1 MRRAP
6 ELERDQAPEEVR
18 ALYDV
23 VEKLPGAPRL
33 TSKVLAHSPAGLRLF
48 LAVTRAMTSLT
59 LDPRLR
65 ELAFVAASRLNRS
78 AICDTFHSSI
88 GRSVGLTPAELD
100 GLADPSASPA
110 YGPLERLVVRYA
122 RQLTVAG
129 EVDDALHEALTAHLP
144 TRQLIELALTVAVA
158 SFSTRLNTALKLDL
172 EDPQPSGD
180 YRWHS
185 D

>member
-6 ELERDQAPEEVR
+6 ELERAQAPEEVR

-23 VEKLPGAPRL
+23 VEKLPRAPRL

-48 LAVTRAMTSLT
+48 LELTRAMTTLT

-88 GRSVGLTPAELD
+88 GRKVGLTAAQLD

-110 YGPLERLVVRYA
+110 YGELERLVIRYA
-122 RQLTVAG
+122 EQLTVCG
-129 EVDDALHEALTAHLP
+129 EVDDALHTELAARLP
-144 TRQLIELALTVAVA
+144 TRQLIELALTVAAANFANRVNA
-158 SFSTRLNTALKLDL
+158 ALKLDL
-172 EDPQPSGD
+172 EPPQP
-180 YRWHS
+180 
-185 D
+185 

>member
-6 ELERDQAPEEVR
+6 ELEREQAPEEIR

-48 LAVTRAMTSLT
+48 LAVTRAMTTLT

-78 AICDTFHSSI
+78 AICDTFHLSLA
-88 GRSVGLTPAELD
+88 RSVGLTPAELD
-100 GLADPSASPA
+100 GLPDPSASPA
-110 YGPLERLVVRYA
+110 YGELERLVVRYA
-122 RQLTVAG
+122 EQLTVAG
-129 EVDDALHEALTAHLP
+129 EVDDVLHGALAARLP
-144 TRQLIELALTVAVA
+144 IGQLIELALTVAA
-158 SFSTRLNTALKLDL
+158 ANFSNRVNAALKLDL
-172 EDPQPSGD
+172 EHPQP
-180 YRWHS
+180 
-185 D
+185 

>member
-48 LAVTRAMTSLT
+48 LELTRAMTTLT

-65 ELAFVAASRLNRS
+65 ELAFVTVSRLNRS
-78 AICDTFHSSI
+78 AICDTFHSSLA
-88 GRSVGLTPAELD
+88 RKVGVTPAQLD
-100 GLADPSASPA
+100 GLADPAASPA

-122 RQLTVAG
+122 RQLTVGG
-129 EVDDALHEALTAHLP
+129 EVDDAPHEALTAHLP
-144 TRQLIELALTVAVA
+144 TRHLIELALTVAAANFANRVNA
-158 SFSTRLNTALKLDL
+158 ALKLDL
-172 EDPQPSGD
+172 EQPQP
-180 YRWHS
+180 
-185 D
+185 

>member
-1 MRRAP
+1 MRRAR
-6 ELERDQAPEEVR
+6 ELERDQAPEEIR

-48 LAVTRAMTSLT
+48 LAVTRAMTTLT

-78 AICDTFHSSI
+78 AICDTFHSSL

-110 YGPLERLVVRYA
+110 YGPVERLVVRYA
-122 RQLTVAG
+122 EQLTVAG
-129 EVDDALHEALTAHLP
+129 EVDDALHTELAARLP
-144 TRQLIELALTVAVA
+144 IRQLIELALTVAAANFANRVNA
-158 SFSTRLNTALKLDL
+158 ALKLDL
-172 EDPQPSGD
+172 EPPQP
-180 YRWHS
+180 
-185 D
+185 

>member
-1 MRRAP
+1 MRPAP

-33 TSKVLAHSPAGLRLF
+33 
-48 LAVTRAMTSLT
+48 
-59 LDPRLR
+59 
-65 ELAFVAASRLNRS
+65 NRS
-78 AICDTFHSSI
+78 AICDAFHSSL
-88 GRSVGLTPAELD
+88 GRSVGLAPAELH

-129 EVDDALHEALTAHLP
+129 AVDDALHAALAARLP
-144 TRQLIELALTVAVA
+144 IRQVIELALTVAAANFANRVNA
-158 SFSTRLNTALKLDL
+158 ALKLDL
-172 EDPQPSGD
+172 E
-180 YRWHS
+180 HS
-185 D
+185 RP